1 MSLQNKIIQLIQI
14 GIPIK
19 TIAKYA
25 NYNETYISKFA
36 KGQVKVSDKFI
47 TMAATGLNQLLKD
60 IEAIINER

>member
-1 MSLQNKIIQLIQI
+1 MSLQNKINQLIQI

-25 NYNETYISKFA
+25 NYNEFA
-36 KGQVKVSDKFI
+36 KGQVKVSYKFI
-47 TMAATGLNQLLKD
+47 SMAATGLNQLLKD